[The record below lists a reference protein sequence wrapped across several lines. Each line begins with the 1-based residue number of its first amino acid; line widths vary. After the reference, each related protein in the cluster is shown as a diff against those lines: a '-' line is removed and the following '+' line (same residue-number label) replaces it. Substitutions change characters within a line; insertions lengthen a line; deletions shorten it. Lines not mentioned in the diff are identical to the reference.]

1 MCGILVVT
9 LGGSAVTLGGSTMG
23 LFCVMGIFISSF
35 VVSGASGV
43 SFFIIICSTLVW
55 NRDSN
60 WFIFFRK
67 SWLGNKYKL
76 LFLIAEARS
85 WAAVASYS
93 SKDILGFLKGLES
106 DYLKVSAIVIPLVFG
121 MYTSTHL

>member
-1 MCGILVVT
+1 
-9 LGGSAVTLGGSTMG
+9 MG
-23 LFCVMGIFISSF
+23 LFYVMGILISLF
-35 VVSGASGV
+35 VVSSASGV
-43 SFFIIICSTLVW
+43 SFIIIIYSTLVR

-85 WAAVASYS
+85 WAVVASCS

-106 DYLKVSAIVIPLVFG
+106 DYLKVSAIVIPLDFR